1 MLAAGGGEG
10 WRGAVS
16 TSCAVTAAAVAAAS
30 SGLALLELRPK
41 RAEKL
46 ESARARIVL

>member
-1 MLAAGGGEG
+1 LSSSLNIQNYY
-10 WRGAVS
+10 RSSVLSS
-16 TSCAVTAAAVAAAS
+16 TSCS
-30 SGLALLELRPK
+30 LIIPLRRI